1 MRKTIPTF
9 TGVAFAIAPSPNA
22 NTADLKRTYDAA
34 SAPLI
39 RGDKVWGLKAV
50 CFVLGSVKASS
61 FHSVIQRYQQMF
73 FLR

>member
-1 MRKTIPTF
+1 MKKTTPTF

-22 NTADLKRTYDAA
+22 ADSKKIYDAA

-39 RGDKVWGLKAV
+39 RRDKVWGLKAV
-50 CFVLGSVKASS
+50 WFVLGSVKAPS
-61 FHSVIQRYQQMF
+61 FHLVIQGYQQMF